1 MRDEESRNAIVA
13 PSRSWRGPRP
23 GSLAFSLLLH
33 SALAFV
39 LLWFSGATQEP
50 SLYEQVIQPHE
61 NHIVWYPLKEIPKI
75 SSPESGEA
83 KAETLN
89 RDTIIHRA
97 PDAAHDNRLVW
108 RTPNRAEPE
117 KKTPAPDMIAVE
129 RGADPRITVPPAR
142 TPKSFVAPPPPP
154 PAQTAR
160 IKLAEPPPPEIPKL
174 AIPDAGLAALT
185 DSKVKFSRRFVAPPP
200 VKKPAEGDAGAA
212 IAMPEA
218 PALPG
223 SGGASDINAL
233 IVNSVH
239 FGGID
244 AAPPRQSAI
253 SAGPNVGTGSGNG
266 GKGGIQ
272 IPGVT
277 VAPGA
282 GRPESAEAT
291 LRLPKESGKGA
302 PAPAAAPPQVFVA
315 PRIAPLEHTLSAPL
329 PPSSRNVPK
338 LIEARFAGRIVY
350 TMLLPMKGVPGYA
363 GDWTIWF
370 AERQRDVAGTAAPI
384 RAPLPVR
391 KPAQQDPALATPAG
405 EVQLAARVTIAG
417 KIDSVSVI
425 GSATT
430 TAEAAI
436 RDLESWQF
444 LPALRNREP
453 VEVDLIIN
461 IPFGISAKPG
471 TPPIVPVLTEVD
483 RSKGS
488 QHN

>member
-1 MRDEESRNAIVA
+1 MV
-13 PSRSWRGPRP
+13 
-23 GSLAFSLLLH
+23 
-33 SALAFV
+33 
-39 LLWFSGATQEP
+39 EP

-61 NHIVWYPLKEIPKI
+61 DHIVWYPLNEIPKI

-97 PDAAHDNRLVW
+97 DAAYDNRLVW

-117 KKTPAPDMIAVE
+117 KQTPAPDMIAVE
-129 RGADPRITVPPAR
+129 RGADVPITTPPASP
-142 TPKSFVAPPPPP
+142 PKSFVAPPAPPPAP

-185 DSKVKFSRRFVAPPP
+185 DSRIKFSRRFVAPPP
-200 VKKPAEGDAGAA
+200 IKKPVEGDAGAA
-212 IAMPEA
+212 VAIPEA
-218 PALPG
+218 PVLPG
-223 SGGASDINAL
+223 SGGTSDINAL
-233 IVNSVH
+233 IVNAVH

-253 SAGPNVGTGSGNG
+253 SAGPNVGTGSANG

-272 IPGVT
+272 IPDVT
-277 VAPGA
+277 VAPGS
-282 GRPESAEAT
+282 GRGENTEAT
-291 LRLPKESGKGA
+291 LRLPKEPVKGA

-329 PPSSRNVPK
+329 PPSSRNIPK

-370 AERQRDVAGTAAPI
+370 AERQAGTSAPM

-391 KPAQQDPALATPAG
+391 KPTQQDTAGAAPAG
-405 EVQLAARVTIAG
+405 EVQLAGRVTMAG

-425 GSATT
+425 GGAAAI
-430 TAEAAI
+430 AEAAVK
-436 RDLESWQF
+436 DLESWQF

-453 VEVDLIIN
+453 VEVDLIID
-461 IPFGISAKPG
+461 IPFGISIKPG
-471 TPPIVPVLTEVD
+471 TPSIVPVLTEVD